1 MTLIRPDLATLPA
14 YVPGRAIP
22 GLVKLASNE
31 VPMPPTPRVLAAINE
46 AAAVGNRYPDL
57 AVVGLTER
65 LSRALG
71 VGADRIAVG
80 CGSVSLCQQLV
91 SATCL
96 EPEDEVVYA
105 WRSFE
110 AYPIVTQIGGARR
123 VTVPLDAEFRHDV
136 DAMAAAVTPR
146 TRLVFVCSPNNPT
159 GTVVTRAELERLLAA
174 VGPDVLVALDEA
186 YHEYVTDPDAV
197 DGLPLLDAHPNLVVL
212 RTFSKAY
219 RLAALRVGYAVGAP
233 EVITALRKV
242 CSPFSVNTLAQ
253 AAAIAALDDAEA
265 LLAACADTVKERVR
279 VRDTLVAGGL
289 HGAADPVQLRVG
301 GVGRAHDG
309 VRRALPGAQGR
320 GAAVRPRRLPGDGVD
335 AGGERPVPRRGGR
348 VRRQPDAAG
357 EEPAHDAIACQAPP
371 TAAGTATTRVS
382 QKLRSSIITATNSH
396 RSVAALRAG
405 RSGRPMA
412 ALIGPSGYL
421 TPRLP

>member
-14 YVPGRAIP
+14 YVPGKAIP

-31 VPMPPTPRVLAAINE
+31 VPLPPTPPVLAAVAE
-46 AAAVGNRYPDL
+46 AAAMGNRYPDL

-71 VGADRIAVG
+71 VAAERIAVG

-96 EPEDEVVYA
+96 EPTDEVLYA

-110 AYPIVTQIGGARR
+110 AYPIVSQIGGARR
-123 VTVPLDAEFRHDV
+123 VTVALDAEFRHDI
-136 DAMAAAVTPR
+136 DGLIAAVTPR

-159 GTVVTRAELERLLAA
+159 GTVVTRAELERLLGALPA
-174 VGPDVLVALDEA
+174 DVLVALDEA

-219 RLAALRVGYAVGAP
+219 RLASLRVGYAVGAP

-242 CSPFSVNTLAQ
+242 SSPFSVNTLAQ

-265 LLAACADTVKERVR
+265 LLATCADIVKERVR
-279 VRDTLVAGGL
+279 VRDELVAAGYTVPPTQSNFVWVALGERTTAFATHCL
-289 HGAADPVQLRVG
+289 EHKIVVRPFAADGCRVT
-301 GVGRAHDG
+301 VSTPEENDQF
-309 VRRALPGAQGR
+309 LS
-320 GAAVRPRRLPGDGVD
+320 AAR
-335 AGGERPVPRRGGR
+335 EF
-348 VRRQPDAAG
+348 AA
-357 EEPAHDAIACQAPP
+357 
-371 TAAGTATTRVS
+371 T
-382 QKLRSSIITATNSH
+382 
-396 RSVAALRAG
+396 
-405 RSGRPMA
+405 
-412 ALIGPSGYL
+412 
-421 TPRLP
+421 

>member
-1 MTLIRPDLATLPA
+1 VGATTVTAMTLIRPDLESLPA

-31 VPMPPTPRVLAAINE
+31 VPLPPTPRVLAAIAE
-46 AAAVGNRYPDL
+46 AAALGNRYPDL

-65 LSRALG
+65 LSQVLRVEA
-71 VGADRIAVG
+71 ARIAVG

-96 EPEDEVVYA
+96 EPSDEVVFA

-110 AYPIVTQIGGARR
+110 AYPIVAQIGGARV
-123 VTVPLDAEFRHDV
+123 VTVGLDAHFRHSI

-159 GTVVTRAELERLLAA
+159 GTVVTRAEMERLLAA

-186 YHEYVTDPDAV
+186 YHEYVTEPDAV
-197 DGLPLLDAHPNLVVL
+197 DGLTLIDEHPNLVVL

-242 CSPFSVNTLAQ
+242 CAPFSVNTLAQ
-253 AAAIAALDDAEA
+253 AAAIAALDDAAA
-265 LLAACADTVKERVR
+265 LLAACAGIVEERVR
-279 VRDTLVAGGL
+279 VRNALVEAGFTVPPTQSNFVWVALGERTTAF
-289 HGAADPVQLRVG
+289 AAHCLEHKVV
-301 GVGRAHDG
+301 
-309 VRRALPGAQGR
+309 
-320 GAAVRPRRLPGDGVD
+320 VRPFSPDGC
-335 AGGERPVPRRGGR
+335 R
-348 VRRQPDAAG
+348 VTVSTPEENDQFLAAAG
-357 EEPAHDAIACQAPP
+357 EF
-371 TAAGTATTRVS
+371 AAT
-382 QKLRSSIITATNSH
+382 
-396 RSVAALRAG
+396 
-405 RSGRPMA
+405 
-412 ALIGPSGYL
+412 
-421 TPRLP
+421 

>member
-1 MTLIRPDLATLPA
+1 VGATTVTAMTLIRPDLESLPA

-31 VPMPPTPRVLAAINE
+31 VPRPPTPRVLAAIAE
-46 AAAVGNRYPDL
+46 AAALGNRYPDL

-65 LSRALG
+65 LSQVLRVEA
-71 VGADRIAVG
+71 ARIAVG

-96 EPEDEVVYA
+96 EPSDEVVFA

-110 AYPIVTQIGGARR
+110 AYPIVAQIGGARV
-123 VTVPLDAEFRHDV
+123 VTVGLDAHFRHSI

-159 GTVVTRAELERLLAA
+159 GTVVTRAEMERLLAA

-186 YHEYVTDPDAV
+186 YHEYVTEPDAV
-197 DGLPLLDAHPNLVVL
+197 DGLTLIDEHPNLVVL

-242 CSPFSVNTLAQ
+242 CAPFSVNTLAQ
-253 AAAIAALDDAEA
+253 AAAIAALDDAAA
-265 LLAACADTVKERVR
+265 LLAACAGIVEERVR
-279 VRDTLVAGGL
+279 VRNALVEAGFTVPPTQSNFVWVALGERTTAF
-289 HGAADPVQLRVG
+289 AAHCLEHKVV
-301 GVGRAHDG
+301 
-309 VRRALPGAQGR
+309 
-320 GAAVRPRRLPGDGVD
+320 VRPFSPDGC
-335 AGGERPVPRRGGR
+335 R
-348 VRRQPDAAG
+348 VTVSTPEENDQFLAAAG
-357 EEPAHDAIACQAPP
+357 EF
-371 TAAGTATTRVS
+371 AAT
-382 QKLRSSIITATNSH
+382 
-396 RSVAALRAG
+396 
-405 RSGRPMA
+405 
-412 ALIGPSGYL
+412 
-421 TPRLP
+421 

>member
-1 MTLIRPDLATLPA
+1 MTLIRPDLDTLPA
-14 YVPGRAIP
+14 YVPGKAIP

-46 AAAVGNRYPDL
+46 AAALGNRYPDL

-71 VGADRIAVG
+71 VGVERIAVG

-96 EPEDEVVYA
+96 EPSDEVVFA

-123 VTVPLDAEFRHDV
+123 VTVPVDEGFRHNV
-136 DAMAAAVTPR
+136 DGMAAAVTPH

-197 DGLPLLDAHPNLVVL
+197 DGMALLDAHPNLVVL

-265 LLAACADTVKERVR
+265 LLAACADITRERVR
-279 VRDTLVAGGL
+279 VRDTLVAAGFTVPSTQSNFVWVALGERTNAF
-289 HGAADPVQLRVG
+289 AAHCLEHKVV
-301 GVGRAHDG
+301 
-309 VRRALPGAQGR
+309 
-320 GAAVRPRRLPGDGVD
+320 VRPFSPDGCRVTVSTPEEND
-335 AGGERPVPRRGGR
+335 QFLAAAAEFATARRGG
-348 VRRQPDAAG
+348 
-357 EEPAHDAIACQAPP
+357 AI
-371 TAAGTATTRVS
+371 
-382 QKLRSSIITATNSH
+382 
-396 RSVAALRAG
+396 
-405 RSGRPMA
+405 
-412 ALIGPSGYL
+412 
-421 TPRLP
+421 